1 MENKKFL
8 IDNKIV
14 YWTGLIYFII
24 MSLFVVLKICA
35 YLGWFNWSGSSYVF
49 RILVQVGLMGV
60 LPLLLFKSITKKS
73 FKQTF
78 NFFSFR
84 AISWKAVLISVV
96 LGVCLFILIW
106 YIGSFWNGL
115 LSLFGYQFSSST
127 SDYSVWSFVLTIL
140 FVGILPGICEEIAH
154 RGLVLGGIKKNGA
167 IRAILFCGLLFGLM
181 HFNITQF
188 GYAFVA
194 GMFFCFVTLL
204 SRSIYPAMIMHF
216 TNNFFSTLTSYAEN
230 SDWMHSNLVDWINNF
245 LYSGNTAMVIIMNT
259 LIILLTCSLI
269 SFLLLKLFIEAK
281 RSHFKKFQQNLQK
294 ELQTTDLNKEIN
306 TQDNAQVMEIYQE
319 VNMLKL
325 QQKMEQGTFSPQDLL
340 NGMSTKKT
348 AELILSEDMSLPEKR
363 NPANYIFYYCA
374 IFLGTVGTLF
384 SFFLGIM

>member
-84 AISWKAVLISVV
+84 AISWKAVLISIV